1 MSATGLLV
9 VNPPYGF
16 ADQMNVILRTLT
28 TLLGRGTAA
37 NASVTRLAGEA

>member
-9 VNPPYGF
+9 INPPYGL

-28 TLLGRGTAA
+28 TLLGRGPAA
-37 NASVTRLAGEA
+37 NWSLVQLAGEA

>member
-9 VNPPYGF
+9 INPPYGF

-28 TLLGRGTAA
+28 TLLGRSATAK
-37 NASVTRLAGEA
+37 ASVTRLAGEA